1 MKIGSPSIISFA
13 SLKHALDIWDNID
26 MNELRLKSI
35 ELSELFIS
43 EIDKLSID
51 LNLVSPRDPYFRG
64 NQVSYRLEN
73 GYAFMQ
79 ALIQENLI
87 GDFRSP
93 NLIRFGFSPLYLDEQ
108 DIINAVAIIGNVSRN
123 SLWKKFSNKSRK
135 IVT

>member
-1 MKIGSPSIISFA
+1 
-13 SLKHALDIWDNID
+13 

-64 NQVSYRLEN
+64 NQVSYSLEN

-123 SLWKKFSNKSRK
+123 SLWKKFSNQSRK

>member
-51 LNLVSPRDPYFRG
+51 LNLQSRCQD
-64 NQVSYRLEN
+64 Q
-73 GYAFMQ
+73 
-79 ALIQENLI
+79 
-87 GDFRSP
+87 
-93 NLIRFGFSPLYLDEQ
+93 FSLL
-108 DIINAVAIIGNVSRN
+108 
-123 SLWKKFSNKSRK
+123 
-135 IVT
+135 